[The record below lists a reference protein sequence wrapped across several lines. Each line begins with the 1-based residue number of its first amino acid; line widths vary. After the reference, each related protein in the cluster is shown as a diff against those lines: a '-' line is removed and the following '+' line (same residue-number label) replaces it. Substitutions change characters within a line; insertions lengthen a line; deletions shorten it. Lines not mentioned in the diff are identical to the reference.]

1 MDIEKILKNNTVNIV
16 LMNKNFKLSA
26 KGFLLKKNN
35 NFILTTAAH
44 CVYDYY
50 SSQFFDSIYFKH
62 NKEKIMISK
71 AFVHKKWIE
80 DGILDYDVAF
90 LEIDNTENLKNI
102 FNIEPLFNMSHKNDY
117 YLLRNKIFKKKKIV
131 HRLSFRDYIYDS
143 SLKGIKLKTKVGDS
157 GSPWLVYKN
166 GKIYQN
172 SNTSLSFNNYKNITW
187 GPDWGEEIKNLYTS
201 TYDNIKSEVVDYVF
215 KKEV

>member
-1 MDIEKILKNNTVNIV
+1 
-16 LMNKNFKLSA
+16 
-26 KGFLLKKNN
+26 
-35 NFILTTAAH
+35 
-44 CVYDYY
+44 
-50 SSQFFDSIYFKH
+50 
-62 NKEKIMISK
+62 MISK

-90 LEIDNTENLKNI
+90 LEIDNTENSKNI
-102 FNIEPLFNMSHKNDY
+102 FNIEPLFNMPHKNDY

-131 HRLSFRDYIYDS
+131 HRLSFIDYSYDS

-157 GSPWLVYKN
+157 GSPWLVCKN